1 MATKAKECQ
10 NYSINA
16 LRKASADLDAIESK
30 ISEQII
36 AAAKNLLEGG
46 HIDPSSF
53 AGNFRVYKMV
63 QDRFDTYK
71 EGFELHQERCG
82 CDIPDDLEGIW

>member
-10 NYSINA
+10 SYTINA
-16 LRKASADLDAIESK
+16 LRKASADLDQIESK
-30 ISEQII
+30 ISEQIL

-53 AGNFRVYKMV
+53 AGNFRVYEMV

-82 CDIPDDLEGIW
+82 CDIPNDLDGIW